1 MLAGMLDAPEF
12 VINDAQ
18 AKELAKAIDGVTG
31 EYIHSIDPKA
41 MAWVNLTIVCS
52 GIYGGAYMRMS
63 SRKKKE
69 KELAKRGNVSLMPN
83 ASNG

>member
-12 VINDAQ
+12 VINEAQ
-18 AKELAKAIDGVTG
+18 AKEMAKAIDGVAG
-31 EYIHSIDPKA
+31 EYIHAVDPKA

-63 SRKKKE
+63 ARKRQE
-69 KELAKRGNVSLMPN
+69 KANAKRGNVSLMPN
-83 ASNG
+83 QSNG